1 MTTTAP
7 TRSSRIAR
15 WRTVRAQRA
24 EHLRRMGRLTTRTRA
39 ALMSLGT
46 AMVAAGGWAV
56 FKTKVEAG
64 PTALITIGALLV
76 VLGAM
81 GRQIA
86 SMNLKDGS
94 MTMQDVK
101 DEVNQADS
109 PEQVVDAIVNAPGP
123 VQSQLQR
130 DEDITMMSEAAYEK
144 SVAGVLAEYFG
155 DAVQRDVP
163 IGSTRA
169 DIVVTLDGKRAV
181 VETRL
186 GNPSKAMPPEV
197 LRRLVRPDYLNDD
210 DVHAIVIVS
219 ASEPGLYFLG
229 EARERAVQA
238 GKNFTFASWAGSV
251 HNRSLKQAIED
262 QLRG

>member
-1 MTTTAP
+1 
-7 TRSSRIAR
+7 
-15 WRTVRAQRA
+15 
-24 EHLRRMGRLTTRTRA
+24 
-39 ALMSLGT
+39 
-46 AMVAAGGWAV
+46 
-56 FKTKVEAG
+56 
-64 PTALITIGALLV
+64 
-76 VLGAM
+76 
-81 GRQIA
+81 
-86 SMNLKDGS
+86 
-94 MTMQDVK
+94 MQDVK

-169 DIVVTLDGKRAV
+169 EIVVTLGGKRAV

-197 LRRLVRPDYLNDD
+197 LRRLVRSDYLNDD